1 MKPTDRLV
9 VPVCGRSGHPEQPVL
24 YLI

>member
-1 MKPTDRLV
+1 MNPTGRLV
-9 VPVCGRSGHPEQPVL
+9 VPVCGGSGHPEQPVL

>member
-1 MKPTDRLV
+1 VNRTDRFV
-9 VPVCGRSGHPEQPVL
+9 VPVCGRLGHPRQPVL